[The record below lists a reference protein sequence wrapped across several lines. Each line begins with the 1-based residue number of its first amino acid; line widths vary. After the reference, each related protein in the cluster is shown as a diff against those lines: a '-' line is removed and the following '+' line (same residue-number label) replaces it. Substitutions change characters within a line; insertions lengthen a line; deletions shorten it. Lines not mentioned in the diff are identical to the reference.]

1 MKVYCISSPYN
12 DKGINRLDLFQTDVS
27 FIRVR
32 EDDDKGLI
40 DKFVERI
47 DKNQNVN

>member
-1 MKVYCISSPYN
+1 MKEYCISSPYN
-12 DKGINRLDLFQTDVS
+12 EKGINRLDLFQTDVS
-27 FIRVR
+27 FIRVQAN
-32 EDDDKGLI
+32 EDKELI